1 MLLNTIGRALIG
13 DVKITRGS
21 KLLWNSR
28 LKTSYNKWLKV
39 KYFNHYTE
47 MLYII
52 FIDETSPLR
61 KRSYCRLRSSE
72 DQDAPSA
79 FHIVTSPNKR
89 TNGHT
94 NKRSRLD
101 QALFPSSTPS
111 NFTFNVRNVLFT
123 FNLSRILKEKSFLS
137 RLSYNYKISLSDN
150 EHKISIPN
158 KLS

>member
-1 MLLNTIGRALIG
+1 
-13 DVKITRGS
+13 
-21 KLLWNSR
+21 
-28 LKTSYNKWLKV
+28 
-39 KYFNHYTE
+39 
-47 MLYII
+47 MLYI
-52 FIDETSPLR
+52 IDETSPLR

-111 NFTFNVRNVLFT
+111 NFTFNVRNFLFT

-137 RLSYNYKISLSDN
+137 RLSYNYKISLFDN